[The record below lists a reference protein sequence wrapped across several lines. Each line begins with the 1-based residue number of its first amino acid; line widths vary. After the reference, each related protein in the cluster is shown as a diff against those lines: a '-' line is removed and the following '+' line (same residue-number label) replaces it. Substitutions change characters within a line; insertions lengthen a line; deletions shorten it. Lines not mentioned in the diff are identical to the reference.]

1 MNHSR
6 RVDNI
11 LIRTSTL
18 IMILVVVVLKLQV
31 NVIYLDDKSTR
42 FKYAIAN
49 SFINW
54 YILTRIYDFQ
64 K

>member
-49 SFINW
+49 SFSNW
-54 YILTRIYDFQ
+54 CILIRIYDFQ